1 MRATLR
7 PAAVLLLP
15 LCALVACRTREDK
28 VADLVADLRS
38 KNPSV
43 SDQAVRQFV
52 MMGEPAVPV
61 LIPMLKDPETRVRS
75 AAASAL
81 WGLGPAK
88 RAAVPALA
96 EALADADD
104 GVRLN
109 VAMALE
115 STGPAAAPAVPALAR
130 AVRDRDGNVRLWAAK
145 ALTRIGPAAREALP
159 ALEQASRYDST
170 RPAAEEAIRAIKG
183 PSP

>member
-1 MRATLR
+1 
-7 PAAVLLLP
+7 
-15 LCALVACRTREDK
+15 
-28 VADLVADLRS
+28 
-38 KNPSV
+38 
-43 SDQAVRQFV
+43 
-52 MMGEPAVPV
+52 
-61 LIPMLKDPETRVRS
+61 
-75 AAASAL
+75 
-81 WGLGPAK
+81 
-88 RAAVPALA
+88 VPALA

-104 GVRLN
+104 GVRLK

-115 STGPAAAPAVPALAR
+115 STGPGAAPAVPALAR

-183 PSP
+183 SVP

>member
-1 MRATLR
+1 VRASLR
-7 PAAVLLLP
+7 PAAVLVFCVSALL
-15 LCALVACRTREDK
+15 ACRLREDK
-28 VADLVADLRS
+28 VADLMADLRS
-38 KNPSV
+38 PNASV

-52 MMGEPAVPV
+52 MMGEPATPI
-61 LIPMLKDPETRVRS
+61 LIPMLKDPEPRVRS

-81 WGLGPAK
+81 WGLGPRK

-115 STGPAAAPAVPALAR
+115 STGPDAAPAVPALAR

-159 ALEQASRYDST
+159 ALEQAARYDST
-170 RPAAEEAIRAIKG
+170 RHAAEEAIRAIKG
-183 PSP
+183 GP

>member
-1 MRATLR
+1 MRAPLR
-7 PAAVLLLP
+7 PVAALLLP
-15 LCALVACRTREDK
+15 LCALAACHPRQDK

-38 KNPSV
+38 PNQTV
-43 SDQAVRQFV
+43 SDEAVRQFV
-52 MMGEPAVPV
+52 MMGERAVPV
-61 LIPMLKDPETRVRS
+61 LIPMLKDPEARVRS

-88 RAAVPALA
+88 GAAVPALA

-183 PSP
+183 R

>member
-1 MRATLR
+1 
-7 PAAVLLLP
+7 
-15 LCALVACRTREDK
+15 
-28 VADLVADLRS
+28 
-38 KNPSV
+38 
-43 SDQAVRQFV
+43 
-52 MMGEPAVPV
+52 
-61 LIPMLKDPETRVRS
+61 
-75 AAASAL
+75 
-81 WGLGPAK
+81 
-88 RAAVPALA
+88 
-96 EALADADD
+96 
-104 GVRLN
+104 
-109 VAMALE
+109 MALE

>member
-1 MRATLR
+1 MRAPFR
-7 PAAVLLLP
+7 PAAGLLLA
-15 LCALVACRTREDK
+15 LCVLGGCRPREDK

-38 KNPSV
+38 TNPTV
-43 SDQAVRQFV
+43 SDEAVRQFV
-52 MMGEPAVPV
+52 LMGEPATPT
-61 LIPMLKDPETRVRS
+61 LIPMLRDPEPRIRG

-96 EALADADD
+96 EALGDADD
-104 GVRLN
+104 GVRLK

-159 ALEQASRYDST
+159 ALEQASRIDST
-170 RPAAEEAIRAIKG
+170 RPAAEEAIRAITG
-183 PSP
+183 RAN